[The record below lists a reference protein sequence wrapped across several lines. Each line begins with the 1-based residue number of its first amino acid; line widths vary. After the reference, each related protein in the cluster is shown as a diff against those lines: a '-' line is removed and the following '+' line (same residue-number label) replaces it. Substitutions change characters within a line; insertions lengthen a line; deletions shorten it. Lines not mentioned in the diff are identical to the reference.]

1 MKRAIVILLILLI
14 ACTPQQEEI
23 PETDETLTWIYHTGL
38 IIEFPSS
45 WQVLSLFP
53 FSEGFYFQ
61 DEYGTFMLNRDGR
74 THETM
79 KRIYIDADSSFEE
92 IDVDG
97 NIRLFRRQTVYKVE
111 DYPELFEGITDV
123 IEYVAFLPNETVLIF
138 TLPII
143 PEFDAREALFYDVL
157 YSATIFDTELNTIG
171 FAGGLA
177 VMVYPD
183 DWEITNWNDAG
194 SPVFANDDLRM
205 VFTLRDAE
213 FYRRM
218 MLREEEI
225 ERDISTQEIIEYA
238 LDNSWFFMITEG
250 EITANSRYGQ
260 SVYRLENYF
269 LLYLDSGLIVEIA
282 VDLVEESTTEDERI
296 AMEMID
302 SILLNNRD
310 DYHDTIDLIVP
321 DGMIND

>member
-1 MKRAIVILLILLI
+1 MKRAIILLLFLLI
-14 ACTPQQEEI
+14 ACTPQQEDL
-23 PETDETLTWIYHTGL
+23 PETEDTLIWIYHTGL
-38 IIEFPSS
+38 IIEFPTS
-45 WQVLSLFP
+45 WQVVSLFP

-74 THETM
+74 TPETM
-79 KRIYIDADSSFEE
+79 KRVYIDSDLSFEE
-92 IDVDG
+92 IDVNG
-97 NIRLFRRQTVYKVE
+97 NIRLFRRETIYKVE
-111 DYPELFEGITDV
+111 DYPDLFEGITDV

-143 PEFDAREALFYDVL
+143 PEFNAREAVFYDVL
-157 YSATIFDTELNTIG
+157 YSATTFDTELNTFG

-194 SPVFANDDLRM
+194 SPVFANDNLRM
-205 VFTLRDAE
+205 VFTLRDTE

-218 MLREEEI
+218 MIREEEI

-238 LDNSWFFMITEG
+238 LENSWFFMITEG
-250 EITANSRYGQ
+250 EISANSRYGQ
-260 SVYRLENYF
+260 SVYRLENY
-269 LLYLDSGLIVEIA
+269 LLLHLDSGLIVEIA
-282 VDLVEESTTEDERI
+282 IDLDEESTDEDERI
-296 AMEMID
+296 AMLMID
-302 SILLNNRD
+302 SVLLNNRD

-321 DGMIND
+321 DGMIE